1 MYKKCGCCLSD
12 PFGAP
17 RENCSFC
24 DGSGLREVIEA
35 DSEAE
40 LVVNQAWGQKLKTE
54 EYERKLQ
61 IALAEKAERKAIE
74 EQKKHA
80 ARVFQDRL
88 IKETAFIE
96 KEIQDKQFKSQI
108 EKNRQIEEQRIVD
121 RKYFEPSPIMGTPE
135 YDLVKKL
142 YAGRLFKCLSCSYE
156 ANLNKNL
163 SCGNCGRKTGYS
175 GPE

>member
-24 DGSGLREVIEA
+24 DGSGLREVMEA
-35 DSEAE
+35 DSEVE
-40 LVVNQAWGQKLKTE
+40 LAVNLAWGQKLKTE

-61 IALAEKAERKAIE
+61 IALAEQAERKAIE

-80 ARVFQDRL
+80 ARVFQEQQM
-88 IKETAFIE
+88 KEAVLIE
-96 KEIQDKQFKSQI
+96 KVIQDLQFKSQI
-108 EKNRQIEEQRIVD
+108 EKNRQIEEQRLID
-121 RKYFEPSPIMGTPE
+121 RKYFEPSPRMGTAE
-135 YDLVKKL
+135 YELVKKN

-163 SCGNCGRKTGYS
+163 SCGNCGRKSGYS